1 MSQPVN
7 EPIMG
12 YAPGSPERTELKNE
26 IDRQL
31 SEVIEVPCVIN
42 GELVF
47 TGNTV
52 TQVVPHDHGH
62 VLANVHL
69 AGKAEMDAAC
79 EAAVSAQGEWI
90 ALGLEGRCEVFERCA
105 DLLAGDWRMR
115 VNASTMLNQSKTAF
129 QAEIDSACEL
139 IDFWRFNC
147 H

>member
-1 MSQPVN
+1 MGQPVN

-12 YAPGSPERTELKNE
+12 YAPGSPEREALQNE
-26 IDRQL
+26 MDRQL
-31 SEVIEVPCVIN
+31 GEVIEIPCVVN
-42 GELVF
+42 GELIF

-62 VLANVHL
+62 ILANVHL
-69 AGKAEMDAAC
+69 AGREEIEAAC
-79 EAAVSAQGEWI
+79 RAAVDAQESWI
-90 ALGLEGRCEVFERCA
+90 DLGLEGRCAIFERCA

-139 IDFWRFNC
+139 FILGI
-147 H
+147 